1 LKPENVLLEVC
12 QDITQVKVADFG
24 TAVQWEAGTEARFFG
39 KVGTLIYMAPEV
51 FTGLYD
57 EKCDVW
63 SCGVILY
70 KLISGRFPFEADD
83 ETILRQKLLKG
94 EFDLTSQFWKTKSR
108 ELRQLLTGML
118 QVDPKNRLTAS
129 QAVKDEWFQ

>member
-1 LKPENVLLEVC
+1 
-12 QDITQVKVADFG
+12 
-24 TAVQWEAGTEARFFG
+24 
-39 KVGTLIYMAPEV
+39 MAPEV